1 LLQSLGKSDKTT
13 DEIFDEYVNNFKK
26 QEANANKLHKE
37 IKNYVTCVRAMQQA
51 SKSLFDTLNE
61 SYEQDWVGY
70 DQLYMKSQTVEMLW
84 SDFNHK
90 LSDQV
95 LIPLN
100 NYQNQFAEVRKRVD
114 KRGRKLTDYD
124 SCRHAYQSLVSN
136 TKKRDEAKIAKAK
149 EQLDDARRLYEVLNN
164 ELYDELPALYDSR
177 IPFVISN
184 LQTIFS
190 AEAIF
195 HQESTNEL
203 SDIME
208 ELAEENQKGTYNTRK
223 IHPPSTA
230 LKGLAADRIHLMEAL
245 LNEILVTNRVPLIV
259 RSSRA
264 RVFQNLRDFSRN
276 QAYSFCC
283 MVLKWCLVIFEGL
296 MELMRTQMSQN
307 LPPLLT
313 IQRLLDHPTKE
324 NLKRDNMRRSISKK
338 ETIEG
343 SRLSTCQTI
352 MAILRKLD
360 NKEIL
365 KDILQKRL
373 HVRVVDACELQGSLD
388 SKPDETDLKSNN
400 VQNEAKRVEELY
412 DIPVGATTE
421 NLPPGV
427 LYRVR
432 ATYRYT
438 AEDEDELSF
447 EVGEVVQVIEY
458 DDPEDQEEGWL
469 LGMRETNDQKGL
481 FPANFTRPI

>member
-1 LLQSLGKSDKTT
+1 MADRGGFFTKTVQKRAGRAKEKLLQSLGKSDKTT

-195 HQESTNEL
+195 HQESTKVNSEL

-230 LKGLAADRIHLMEAL
+230 LKGIDGIDEDADVAEPSSPTDNSETL
-245 LNEILVTNRVPLIV
+245 
-259 RSSRA
+259 RSSNKGESETRQYEEIDFKKGDDRGVKA
-264 RVFQNLRDFSRN
+264 FNVPDHNGDLTETGQQRDSQR
-276 QAYSFCC
+276 YSS
-283 MVLKWCLVIFEGL
+283 E
-296 MELMRTQMSQN
+296 E
-307 LPPLLT
+307 
-313 IQRLLDHPTKE
+313 
-324 NLKRDNMRRSISKK
+324 
-338 ETIEG
+338 
-343 SRLSTCQTI
+343 
-352 MAILRKLD
+352 
-360 NKEIL
+360 
-365 KDILQKRL
+365 
-373 HVRVVDACELQGSLD
+373 GSLD

-458 DDPEDQEEGWL
+458 DDPEDQEGWL